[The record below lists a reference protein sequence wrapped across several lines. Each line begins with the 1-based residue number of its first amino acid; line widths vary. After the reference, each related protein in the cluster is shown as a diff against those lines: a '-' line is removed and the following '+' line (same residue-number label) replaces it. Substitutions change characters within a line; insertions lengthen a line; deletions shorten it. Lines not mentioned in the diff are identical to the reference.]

1 MTDPSLTSSD
11 KSVRSFLAARDS
23 RQERLARSLRA
34 GHPATVFASLN
45 IPGPDKTPA
54 GSAALFRSLLEQLE
68 QLARAFSGSSLIE
81 RSSDALG
88 PYAIVALAI
97 DPQLAKQRCIEIE
110 TGLPAARLI
119 DLDVYSPAGVQID
132 RASLGLAARPCLV
145 CQAPAVDCIR
155 LKRHSLA
162 EVIAQTHELLSTYRA

>member
-1 MTDPSLTSSD
+1 M
-11 KSVRSFLAARDS
+11 
-23 RQERLARSLRA
+23 RA

-68 QLARAFSGSSLIE
+68 QLACAFPGSSLIE
-81 RSSDALG
+81 QSSDALG
-88 PYAIVALAI
+88 PYAIIALQI
-97 DPQLAKQRCIEIE
+97 DPQLAKLRCIAIE
-110 TGLPAARLI
+110 TALPAARLI
-119 DLDVYSPAGVQID
+119 DLDVYSAMGVQID

-155 LKRHSLA
+155 LKRHSIDQ
-162 EVIAQTHELLSTYRA
+162 VIAKTHELLSTYRT